1 MNYALLL
8 KQLEQILEPETYII
22 SRMAN
27 TSAFLYQHML
37 ELNWVGFYL
46 VKDGVLKVGPFQGKV
61 ACSDIGF
68 GKGVCGYT
76 WQTGTTT
83 VVDDVHQFAGH
94 IACDSASQSEVV
106 VPIFQGGEMIAEL
119 DVDSPRLAR
128 FSAEDVAFLE
138 NCAALICIKE

>member
-27 TSAFLYQHML
+27 TSAFLYQHMP

-68 GKGVCGYT
+68 GKGICGYT

-83 VVDDVHQFAGH
+83 VVEDVHQFAGH

-138 NCAALICIKE
+138 KCAALICIKE

>member
-1 MNYALLL
+1 MNYDLLL
-8 KQLEQILEPETYII
+8 KQLEQILAPETYLI

-27 TSAFLYQHML
+27 ASAFLYENMSD
-37 ELNWVGFYL
+37 LNWVGFYI
-46 VKDGVLKVGPFQGKV
+46 VHDGVLKVGPFQGKV
-61 ACSDIGF
+61 ACSDIGL

-106 VPIFQGGEMIAEL
+106 IPIFRDGKMIAEL

-128 FSAEDVAFLE
+128 FSKEDVAFLE
-138 NCAALICIKE
+138 QCASLI

>member
-27 TSAFLYQHML
+27 TSAFLYQHMP

-61 ACSDIGF
+61 ACSDIDF

>member
-27 TSAFLYQHML
+27 TSAFLYQHMP
-37 ELNWVGFYL
+37 ELNWIGFYL

>member
-1 MNYALLL
+1 MNYTLLL
-8 KQLEQILEPETYII
+8 KQLEEILAPETYVI

-27 TSAFLYQHML
+27 ASAFIYEHMP

-46 VKDGVLKVGPFQGKV
+46 VHDGVLKVGPFQGKV
-61 ACSDIGF
+61 ACSDIGY

-106 VPIFQGGEMIAEL
+106 VPIFKQGEMVAQL

-128 FSAEDVAFLE
+128 FSAQDVAFLE
-138 NCAALICIKE
+138 KCAALI

>member
-27 TSAFLYQHML
+27 TSAFLYQHMP

-83 VVDDVHQFAGH
+83 VVGDVHQFAGH

>member
-27 TSAFLYQHML
+27 TSAFLYQHMP

-94 IACDSASQSEVV
+94 IACDSASQAEVV

>member
-27 TSAFLYQHML
+27 TSAFLYQHMP

-46 VKDGVLKVGPFQGKV
+46 VKDRVLKVGPFQGKV

>member
-27 TSAFLYQHML
+27 TSAFLYQHMP

-106 VPIFQGGEMIAEL
+106 VPIFQGE
-119 DVDSPRLAR
+119 R
-128 FSAEDVAFLE
+128 
-138 NCAALICIKE
+138 